1 MQCLVSAEHRQPP
14 RRAGVPA
21 IKERQSIELGRPRS
35 SRNSIEHGTSMR
47 PAKTTADT
55 VASKRAGIL
64 PLPRPRRSAQ
74 SGTMT
79 LDGEGVDRLRRR
91 YSRLY
96 KRYIE
101 AVQKG
106 WMTSERRLATLQ
118 LGWWALDRT
127 HAAPPP
133 VRGRKITLCN
143 PRFHELHRD
152 GEPRAWRRMDS
163 THTEGP

>member
-1 MQCLVSAEHRQPP
+1 MPSLVSAEHGHRP
-14 RRAGVPA
+14 RRADVPA
-21 IKERQSIELGRPRS
+21 VREGSRLNLGRPRS
-35 SRNSIEHGTSMR
+35 SRDSIEDGTSMR

-55 VASKRAGIL
+55 EASKRAGIL
-64 PLPRPRRSAQ
+64 PLPRPRRAQ

-101 AVQKG
+101 AVQKV

-118 LGWWALDRT
+118 LGWWALDRK
-127 HAAPPP
+127 HAALAL
-133 VRGRKITLCN
+133 VRGRKITL
-143 PRFHELHRD
+143 
-152 GEPRAWRRMDS
+152 
-163 THTEGP
+163 